1 MVQLYNICLG
11 NPATAR
17 NLGTNLFFFCT
28 ILCLTGCITDRYFFW
43 YPPKVFMR
51 YLVKDLPKFKYIN
64 SFICANF
71 RPNGVKLIMECFE
84 DSSQND
90 FVRCPI
96 STGKKFSRSISGRL
110 KQWFWWSFYDLR
122 KTKFSLNF
130 VQQLY
135 CLQCF

>member
-1 MVQLYNICLG
+1 
-11 NPATAR
+11 
-17 NLGTNLFFFCT
+17 
-28 ILCLTGCITDRYFFW
+28 
-43 YPPKVFMR
+43 MR

-96 STGKKFSRSISGRL
+96 STGKKVL
-110 KQWFWWSFYDLR
+110 EKYFWQTQTMILS
-122 KTKFSLNF
+122 KFL
-130 VQQLY
+130 
-135 CLQCF
+135 